1 MPPCSHAR
9 QHEDRT
15 RPKTRPLIIP
25 LIGLLFF
32 LHGCFETP
40 PILMSCEDS
49 MGIHA
54 VCGLQNPEDLALLP
68 DGEHVIVSQFGLM
81 DGSQSGSLGI
91 FDLASEDFRVV
102 YPVAQ
107 SGDRVA
113 TNSWGEP
120 RCPGPPG
127 EAFSPHGLDLA
138 PRPDG
143 ALRLL
148 VVNHGGRESVE
159 FFEVG
164 TELGEPTLTWKGC
177 ALPPENSALND
188 VVSLPDGGFL
198 TTHMFPLDNQGLG
211 TFEAALGLDTGVVL
225 EWHPGQ
231 EWREVPGTRAPFPN
245 GIELSDDG
253 RTIFLNAYMAGEV
266 RKIDRITGEGL
277 GTADVDSPDNSS
289 WSRAGSLWVA
299 SHEGGL
305 TDHANCYG
313 LTEGACPM
321 AFKIVAIDPDSMQV
335 ETVFWNE
342 GPPMG
347 AGTIALDLESEILIG
362 SFAGDR
368 MIRVPRAS
376 GVNR

>member
-1 MPPCSHAR
+1 
-9 QHEDRT
+9 
-15 RPKTRPLIIP
+15 
-25 LIGLLFF
+25 
-32 LHGCFETP
+32 
-40 PILMSCEDS
+40 
-49 MGIHA
+49 
-54 VCGLQNPEDLALLP
+54 
-68 DGEHVIVSQFGLM
+68 M

-231 EWREVPGTRAPFPN
+231 ESVSYT
-245 GIELSDDG
+245 
-253 RTIFLNAYMAGEV
+253 
-266 RKIDRITGEGL
+266 
-277 GTADVDSPDNSS
+277 
-289 WSRAGSLWVA
+289 
-299 SHEGGL
+299 HL
-305 TDHANCYG
+305 TLPTKA
-313 LTEGACPM
+313 
-321 AFKIVAIDPDSMQV
+321 
-335 ETVFWNE
+335 
-342 GPPMG
+342 
-347 AGTIALDLESEILIG
+347 
-362 SFAGDR
+362 
-368 MIRVPRAS
+368 
-376 GVNR
+376 